1 MSDLNVQ
8 EQGEAKKIQTLEKMN
23 DQEVKDIFEDK
34 ETLNFIKKMRTFK
47 KTWSENQEI
56 SKRKSTAASMAEATK
71 NWISQYN

>member
-47 KTWSENQEI
+47 KTWS
-56 SKRKSTAASMAEATK
+56 
-71 NWISQYN
+71 